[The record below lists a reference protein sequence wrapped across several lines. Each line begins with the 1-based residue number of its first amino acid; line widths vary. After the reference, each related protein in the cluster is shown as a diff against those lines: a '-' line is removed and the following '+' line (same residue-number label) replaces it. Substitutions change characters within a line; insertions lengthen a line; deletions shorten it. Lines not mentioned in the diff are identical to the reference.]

1 MITRS
6 SRLLV
11 VISLT
16 LAAIALLVAVRA
28 TQDQSSREILV
39 RPAPPADQRISY
51 GSNEFQFGELRL
63 PKAAKCALGAMGDGP
78 HPVAIVIHGGCW
90 MSQYGLSYMGHLSA
104 ALAESGV
111 ATWSVEYRRIGNE
124 GGGWPGTFVDVS
136 RAADHLRA
144 LAKTYPLD
152 LKRVIAT
159 GHSAGGHLA
168 LWLAT
173 RKNLPKDSPVYSSDP
188 LPLLGVVSIA
198 GITDLRRTGTACDGN
213 VAQLMG
219 GSADDK
225 AAIYNLASPIELL
238 PLGIPYAIVQ
248 GDSDPIIPLAMAR
261 DYADA
266 AKKKGD
272 DAKLVVI
279 EKAGHFEVVDPKSFA
294 WAAVKDEVLALL
306 KMSEPA
312 KGK

>member
-1 MITRS
+1 MFTRS
-6 SRLLV
+6 SRPLV

-16 LAAIALLVAVRA
+16 LAAIALIAAVRA
-28 TQDQSSREILV
+28 TQDQSSREILF
-39 RPAPPADQRISY
+39 RPAPPADTRVSY
-51 GSNEFQFGELRL
+51 GANEFQFGELRL
-63 PKAAKCALGAMGDGP
+63 PKGAGP

-104 ALAESGV
+104 ALVEAGV
-111 ATWSVEYRRIGNE
+111 ATWSVEYRRIGNR
-124 GGGWPGTFVDVS
+124 GGGWPGTFDDVS
-136 RAADHLRA
+136 RAADHLRT
-144 LAKTYPLD
+144 LAKAYPLD
-152 LKRVIAT
+152 LNRVIAT

-173 RKNLPKDSPVYSSDP
+173 RKNLPQDSPVYSSDP
-188 LPLLGVVSIA
+188 LPLRGVVSLA
-198 GITDLRRTGTACDGN
+198 GITDLRRTGTACDAN

-219 GSADDK
+219 GSAKDK
-225 AAIYNLASPIELL
+225 AADYNQASPIELL
-238 PLGIPYAIVQ
+238 PLGIQYAIVQ
-248 GDSDPIIPLAMAR
+248 GSSDTIIPLAMAK

-294 WAAVKDEVLALL
+294 WAAVKDEVMALL
-306 KMSEPA
+306 KASVPA